1 MANTFNFDLDSPPES
16 PKANLFGD
24 TMEDVGGAGKLL
36 VGAEGGLKPAAV
48 SFAAEVS
55 SVISSSSR
63 TRAELL
69 VGVVVLKKAEFGLAF
84 CGGPLGRKKICIKAN
99 CTVSSHK
106 PRKGDSPFEG
116 IDDDDSLVC
125 IVVPSSTLK
134 SPPTAVYYSP
144 TLPLSAIPDGLDIL
158 SDQKPVDGW
167 LSLMRGIEEL
177 SSSATTEDFEDL
189 ASRSKKEVLL
199 SLTPHKAAKL
209 SKDSPLMVAVSK
221 EEDEFVDLGINA
233 GVDFLSAEEMGD
245 SDQEMLFYLRSTW
258 PRVKSLF
265 ENLHGMVL
273 KNRNLSRRNA
283 TQIEESLEMLDLK
296 VVRLGTQVGD
306 RPMEGNTSSLFNQ
319 VTELEAEVERVSNEI
334 KLDEAVFQ
342 FRIKEAV
349 SDSTTGLRRDVQAQ
363 FKPIVELFNVFSSS
377 PTTAGD
383 HFQTFGRDVQKAV
396 VEIKQRTRTLDAG
409 MQQCIGAIAVVK
421 KDLSDA
427 LNALGA
433 AQRPTGT
440 IPPPNPNDPFA
451 FWPAGNTD
459 APPAPLAPS
468 AQGANFDFSQ
478 LEARLRDLEEQLE
491 STRVLMAGVS
501 FSSLTNTG
509 ALLTR
514 YAPTS
519 AGRALFCFCPVS
531 LLVVATPEMTSIN
544 EIVTYEGKASKLGAS
559 SLEATLCAS
568 YRQEL
573 PQFFGYLSKSVA
585 RDDRVLPAMATY
597 DLWDSQSARAGGRYR
612 MTSAV
617 NSTVEGLIQSLSTNV
632 TVDGLEV
639 ARTMLQDS
647 RDFLNRLSSWITQS
661 YQDLVNRGGSE
672 KEAWAYV
679 SHCVR
684 AIFDLLFKARVAG
697 RGPFLDDARRD
708 AGMVWGALQCHAV
721 CRSLMDANFSS
732 HPTLSH
738 ILNLHL
744 RDNAVMMSS
753 MDAMSKRIDK
763 MDVELKG
770 TKKTAEK
777 ALSGKKGNN

>member
-1 MANTFNFDLDSPPES
+1 MA
-16 PKANLFGD
+16 
-24 TMEDVGGAGKLL
+24 
-36 VGAEGGLKPAAV
+36 
-48 SFAAEVS
+48 
-55 SVISSSSR
+55 
-63 TRAELL
+63 
-69 VGVVVLKKAEFGLAF
+69 
-84 CGGPLGRKKICIKAN
+84 
-99 CTVSSHK
+99 
-106 PRKGDSPFEG
+106 
-116 IDDDDSLVC
+116 
-125 IVVPSSTLK
+125 
-134 SPPTAVYYSP
+134 
-144 TLPLSAIPDGLDIL
+144 
-158 SDQKPVDGW
+158 
-167 LSLMRGIEEL
+167 
-177 SSSATTEDFEDL
+177 
-189 ASRSKKEVLL
+189 
-199 SLTPHKAAKL
+199 
-209 SKDSPLMVAVSK
+209 
-221 EEDEFVDLGINA
+221 
-233 GVDFLSAEEMGD
+233 
-245 SDQEMLFYLRSTW
+245 
-258 PRVKSLF
+258 
-265 ENLHGMVL
+265 
-273 KNRNLSRRNA
+273 
-283 TQIEESLEMLDLK
+283 
-296 VVRLGTQVGD
+296 
-306 RPMEGNTSSLFNQ
+306 GNTASLFNQ
-319 VTELEAEVERVSNEI
+319 VMELEAEVERVSNEVKI
-334 KLDEAVFQ
+334 DEATFQ

-349 SDSTTGLRRDVQAQ
+349 SDSTTDLRRDVQAQ
-363 FKPIVELFNVFSSS
+363 FKPMVELFNVFSSS
-377 PTTAGD
+377 PTSAGD

-409 MQQCIGAIAVVK
+409 MQQCIGAIAVIK

-427 LNALGA
+427 LNTFGA
-433 AQRPTGT
+433 AQRPTPS

-459 APPAPLAPS
+459 PAPDPLS
-468 AQGANFDFSQ
+468 VSTAQGANFNFSQ
-478 LEARLRDLEEQLE
+478 MEARLRDLEEQLE

-509 ALLTR
+509 ALVTR

-544 EIVTYEGKASKLGAS
+544 EIVTYEGKAGKLGAS
-559 SLEATLCAS
+559 SLEATLFAS

-617 NSTVEGLIQSLSTNV
+617 NSTVEGLVQSLSTNV
-632 TVDGLEV
+632 TTEGLEV

-684 AIFDLLFKARVAG
+684 AIFDLLYKARVAG
-697 RGPFLDDARRD
+697 RGPFLDDSRRD
-708 AGMVWGALQCHAV
+708 AGMTWGALQCHAV

-753 MDAMSKRIDK
+753 MEAMTKRLDRMDAD
-763 MDVELKG
+763 LKG

-777 ALSGKKGNN
+777 ALSGKKG